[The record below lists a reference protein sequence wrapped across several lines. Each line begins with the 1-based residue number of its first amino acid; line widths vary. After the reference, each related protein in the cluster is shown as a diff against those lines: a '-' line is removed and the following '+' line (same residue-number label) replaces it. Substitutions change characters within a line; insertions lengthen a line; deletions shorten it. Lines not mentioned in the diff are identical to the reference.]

1 MNKYKGRIETS
12 KKGFIPNILDLDG
25 EEWASFILDHSFVEY
40 GTGCWVDKSG
50 DLDSI
55 YDAQIH
61 IFEAFNGEIPD
72 GNYVFNSCSDYRFCF
87 NPNCLDLGEIPE
99 FDWTV
104 EYPGGED
111 S

>member
-12 KKGFIPNILDLDG
+12 KKGFIPGVLEFDGYDFMDAVLD
-25 EEWASFILDHSFVEY
+25 EAFVEY
-40 GTGCWVDKSG
+40 GTGCWIYTG
-50 DLDSI
+50 DDEEYASE
-55 YDAQIH
+55 AQVMLWNLCI
-61 IFEAFNGEIPD
+61 GGIPT
-72 GNYVFNSCSDYRFCF
+72 GHYVFNTCSDYRVCF
-87 NPNCLDLGEIPE
+87 NPNCLDSLEHPE